1 MLTVGAS
8 PLAKFNLSGAV
19 MSLNVRFRAVHI
31 LSEILN
37 LTPRSAIDMVLPLL
51 PGDCGARSF
60 HQPGPLTG

>member
-8 PLAKFNLSGAV
+8 PLAEFNLSADV
-19 MSLNVRFRAVHI
+19 MSLNVRFRAVHT

-37 LTPRSAIDMVLPLL
+37 MRLPSSAIDMVPPLL

-60 HQPGPLTG
+60 HQPGR